1 MKRTNR
7 LKILLYLTF
16 ISFNIIPCYGQKT
29 TEFRL
34 HGTIEDGYNGY
45 ATLLYDY
52 KLDTIRVNKGH
63 FFIKGDIQSPVDAN
77 FHYSNKGF
85 SFYIEP
91 GDLKLSISS
100 SLPKGF
106 KLFGSKTQKESEEF
120 ENMTLTNTL
129 LRDSIYKIYK
139 NSKKEGDS
147 LQIQRTGFL
156 LDSLLHERRLNN
168 IKFVKLYP
176 NSFVS
181 LDRLINVSI
190 DDYPIDTIRSWF
202 NHLSDDVKNCAAGKN
217 LNKIIRTNEN
227 TAIGLPAP
235 DFTTI
240 GYNEEK
246 ISLSSFKGKTII
258 LEFWA
263 SWCIPCIQS
272 IPHLKA
278 LYHKYREKG
287 LIVIGISIDSNKN
300 NWIAAIKKNQLDIW
314 PQALAIVDIKNA
326 RKGQISDSEI
336 ISLYPTN
343 SVPRILVIN
352 TKGKIIKKWVGYSP
366 EQEKEQ
372 DEFFE
377 EYFN

>member
-1 MKRTNR
+1 MDRTVR
-7 LKILLYLTF
+7 LSVLLCLAFMFLNAIL
-16 ISFNIIPCYGQKT
+16 CYGQKT
-29 TEFRL
+29 AEFRI
-34 HGTIEDGYNGY
+34 HGVIEDGYNGNV
-45 ATLLYDY
+45 TLLYDH
-52 KLDTIRVNKGH
+52 KLDTIWVNKGD
-63 FFIKGDIQSPVDAN
+63 FFIKGNIQCPVGAN
-77 FHYSNKGF
+77 LYYLNKEF

-106 KLFGSKTQKESEEF
+106 KLLGSKTQEENEKF
-120 ENMTLTNTL
+120 ENMTLSNTL
-129 LRDSIYKIYK
+129 LRESLHKVYIE
-139 NSKKEGDS
+139 SKKEGDS
-147 LQIQRTGFL
+147 LQMQRAGFL

-168 IKFVKLYP
+168 IKFIKLYP

-190 DDYPIDTIRSWF
+190 DDYPIDTIRNWF

-217 LNKIIRTNEN
+217 LDKIIRSNEN

-246 ISLSSFKGKTII
+246 ISLSSFKGKTVI

-263 SWCIPCIQS
+263 SWCAPCIQS
-272 IPHLKA
+272 IPHLKT
-278 LYHKYREKG
+278 LYHKYKDKG
-287 LIVIGISIDSNKN
+287 LVVIGVSIDSNKN
-300 NWIAAIKKNQLDIW
+300 NWATAIKKYLLDIW
-314 PQALAIVDIKNA
+314 PQALAIVDIENA

-343 SVPRILVIN
+343 SIPRILVIN
-352 TKGKIIKKWVGYSP
+352 TKGKIIKKWVGYSS
-366 EQEKEQ
+366 EQKKEQ
-372 DEFFE
+372 DKFFE
-377 EYFN
+377 NYFN